1 MIPKSAVK
9 TMTLRM
15 LPFADAASDELPLG
29 QLLRLSLFQ
38 ISVGMAAVM
47 LLGTLNRVMIVELSV
62 PAFIVAT
69 MIAIPVLI
77 APFRALLG
85 FKSDNYRSAIGW
97 KRVPYLW
104 FGSLWQFGGLAI
116 MPMALLVLAGDSAID
131 AGIFGEIAAALAFLL
146 TGLGMH
152 MTQTAGLALAA
163 GPGNRTDP
171 RKSGLDALRHVSAGH
186 GNFSSHHWHLAAGL
200 LLTVACSSGARR
212 GCVYHG
218 FKCYCALEAGKNGT
232 DEPGGAPSA
241 KGKFSCCLG
250 RFHRSSEGAP
260 INIHDFRRYGCL

>member
-163 GPGNRTDP
+163 DRATEQTRAKVVSMLYVMYLLGMGISAVIIGT
-171 RKSGLDALRHVSAGH
+171 LLRDYS
-186 GNFSSHHWHLAAGL
+186 
-200 LLTVACSSGARR
+200 TVACSSGARR

-260 INIHDFRRYGCL
+260 INIYDFRRYGCL